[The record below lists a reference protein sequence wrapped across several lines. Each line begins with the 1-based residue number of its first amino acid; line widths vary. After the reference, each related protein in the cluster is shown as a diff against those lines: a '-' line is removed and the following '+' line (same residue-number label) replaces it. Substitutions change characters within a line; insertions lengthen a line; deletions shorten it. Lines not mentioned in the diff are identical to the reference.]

1 MNSFIAPAFKS
12 FRNPS
17 LFNKSVKEGVSCYS
31 IRINSYD

>member
-12 FRNPS
+12 FKNSS
-17 LFNKSVKEGVSCYS
+17 LFNKSVNEGVSCYN